1 MTACADTLRVELH
14 YGQWEWDHAVP
25 PAFTEATEHAD
36 VLWTSGGR
44 VKALGGNDF
53 IVDADAFWA
62 EFNVAL
68 RVAAEEP
75 AVYGE
80 GGGNGRLSGGA
91 GDDVI
96 MAGDGHDTVFA
107 GTGDDIVLGDA
118 VEITDAEGQDRAS
131 IRQVRETRA
140 GNAGN
145 DQLYGGPGNDI
156 IHGGAGDDHV
166 QGGPGNDILLGGPG
180 ADTLVPRGGEPQAD
194 LPGGGNWNFIWGGP
208 GADVFDLRDAVGV
221 RNFIMDFDPAEGD
234 RALLPEG
241 TGWTRLPLRAPAWM
255 ETMNL
260 QDYDH
265 CAEQVVDLETGSVV
279 GNQDLYFGAFL
290 MDAPLAELNQWWAD
304 GDVFI
309 A

>member
-1 MTACADTLRVELH
+1 MTACADTLMVELH
-14 YGQWEWDHAVP
+14 YGQWLNI
-25 PAFTEATEHAD
+25 PALQVGTEQAD
-36 VLWTSGGR
+36 VMLVYGGR

-53 IVDADAFWA
+53 IVDADSMWN

-68 RVAAEEP
+68 RVAQGPIE
-75 AVYGE
+75 YGE
-80 GGGNGRLSGGA
+80 GGGNGRFSGGG

-96 MAGDGHDTVFA
+96 IAGDGHDTVFA
-107 GTGDDIVLGDA
+107 GTGDDLVLGDA
-118 VEITDAEGQDRAS
+118 VEMTDAAGEDQTA

-145 DQLYGGPGNDI
+145 DKLYGGPGNDI
-156 IHGGAGDDHV
+156 IHGGAGNDHV

-180 ADTLVPRGGEPQAD
+180 ADTLVPGGGEPQAN

-241 TGWTRLPLRAPAWM
+241 TGWERLPLRTPAWL

-265 CAEQVVDLETGSVV
+265 CAEQVVDLEPGSVV
-279 GNQDLYFGAFL
+279 GNRDFYFGAFL
-290 MDAPLAELNQWWAD
+290 MDTPLAELNQWWAN

>member
-1 MTACADTLRVELH
+1 MTACADTLMVELH
-14 YGQWEWDHAVP
+14 YGQWLNI
-25 PAFTEATEHAD
+25 PALQVGTEQAD
-36 VLWTSGGR
+36 VMLVYGGR

-53 IVDADAFWA
+53 IVDADSMWT
-62 EFNVAL
+62 EFDVAL
-68 RVAAEEP
+68 RVAQGPIE
-75 AVYGE
+75 YGE
-80 GGGNGRLSGGA
+80 GGGNGRFSGGG

-96 MAGDGHDTVFA
+96 IAGDGHDTVFA
-107 GTGDDIVLGDA
+107 GTGDDLVLGDA
-118 VEITDAEGQDRAS
+118 VEMTDAAGEDRTS

-145 DQLYGGPGNDI
+145 DKLYGGPGNDI
-156 IHGGAGDDHV
+156 IHGGAGNDHV

-180 ADTLVPRGGEPQAD
+180 ADTLVPGGGEPQAN

-241 TGWTRLPLRAPAWM
+241 TGWERLPLQAPAWL

-265 CAEQVVDLETGSVV
+265 CAEQVVDLEPGSVV
-279 GNQDLYFGAFL
+279 GNRDFYFGAFL
-290 MDAPLAELNQWWAD
+290 MDTPLAELNQWWAN

>member
-1 MTACADTLRVELH
+1 MTACADTLMVELH
-14 YGQWEWDHAVP
+14 YGQWLNI
-25 PAFTEATEHAD
+25 PALWVGTEQAD
-36 VLWTSGGR
+36 VMLVYGGR

-53 IVDADAFWA
+53 IVDADSMWT
-62 EFNVAL
+62 EFDVAL
-68 RVAAEEP
+68 RVAQGPIE
-75 AVYGE
+75 YGE
-80 GGGNGRLSGGA
+80 GGGNGRFSGGG

-96 MAGDGHDTVFA
+96 IAGDGHDTVFA
-107 GTGDDIVLGDA
+107 GTGDDLVLGDA
-118 VEITDAEGQDRAS
+118 VEMTDAAGEDRTS
-131 IRQVRETRA
+131 IRQVRETRVS
-140 GNAGN
+140 NAGN
-145 DQLYGGPGNDI
+145 DKLYGGPGNDI
-156 IHGGAGDDHV
+156 IHGGAGNDHV

-180 ADTLVPRGGEPQAD
+180 ADTLVPGGGEPQAN

-241 TGWTRLPLRAPAWM
+241 TGWERLPLRAPAWL

-265 CAEQVVDLETGSVV
+265 CAEQVVDLEPGSVV
-279 GNQDLYFGAFL
+279 GNRDFYFGAFL
-290 MDAPLAELNQWWAD
+290 MDTPLAELNQWWAN

>member
-14 YGQWEWDHAVP
+14 YGQWLTGV
-25 PAFTEATEHAD
+25 AFRDLTDQAD
-36 VLWTSGGR
+36 VIFVSGGR

-53 IVDADAFWA
+53 IVDADSFWA

-75 AVYGE
+75 DLSGE
-80 GGGNGRLSGGA
+80 GGGNSRLSGGA

-96 MAGDGHDTVFA
+96 IAGDGHDTVFA

-118 VEITDAEGQDRAS
+118 VEMTDAEGQDRTS
-131 IRQVRETRA
+131 IRQVRETRT

-145 DQLYGGPGNDI
+145 DKLYGGPGNDI

-208 GADVFDLRDAVGV
+208 GADVFDLREDAVGV
-221 RNFIMDFDPAEGD
+221 RHFIMDFDPAEGD

-241 TGWTRLPLRAPAWM
+241 TGWTRLAVRAPEWLGAM
-255 ETMNL
+255 RL

-265 CAEQVVDLETGSVV
+265 CVENPVDPEPSGVV
-279 GNQDLYFGAFL
+279 GNQDLYFGAFI
-290 MDAPLAELNQWWAD
+290 MDTPLAELNQWWAD

-309 A
+309 V